1 MNVSSKPIN
10 VSRPT
15 IQFHPLLKPRS
26 IHKKFEGLNI
36 FKYIYKYFLSK
47 DGRYNLIKIIT

>member
-1 MNVSSKPIN
+1 MSVSSKPIN

-15 IQFHPLLKPRS
+15 IQFYPLLKPRS

-36 FKYIYKYFLSK
+36 FKNIYKYFLYN
-47 DGRYNLIKIIT
+47 DGRYNLIKIFT